1 MQSKKQDVIVL
12 RATSV
17 ASRAPTCGPT
27 VYYDGSCPLCSAE
40 INHYASRSGG
50 NNLHLVDVSVEHAE
64 LGSDLTSE
72 KAMSRFHVRKQD
84 GELLSGARA
93 FVEVWRALPGW
104 SWASRLANIPGVLHV
119 MEVAYRSSLV
129 VRPVISKLAGRLG
142 FQAENQQPARPRKAD
157 ELEN

>member
-1 MQSKKQDVIVL
+1 
-12 RATSV
+12 
-17 ASRAPTCGPT
+17 
-27 VYYDGSCPLCSAE
+27 
-40 INHYASRSGG
+40 
-50 NNLHLVDVSVEHAE
+50 
-64 LGSDLTSE
+64 
-72 KAMSRFHVRKQD
+72 MSRFHVRKQD

-119 MEVAYRSSLV
+119 MEVAYRISLV

-142 FQAENQQPARPRKAD
+142 FQAANQQPTRPRKAD